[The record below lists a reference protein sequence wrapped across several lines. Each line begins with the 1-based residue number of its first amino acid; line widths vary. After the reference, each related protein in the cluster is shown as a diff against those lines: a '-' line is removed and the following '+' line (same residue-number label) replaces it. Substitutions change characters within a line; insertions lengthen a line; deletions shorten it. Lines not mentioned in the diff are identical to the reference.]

1 MRRRH
6 RFKIGLVFIKTC
18 RSSILGR
25 IINWILGSAVLSA
38 IVTGLIDDLKEEG
51 AEYVSMALGAIREA
65 ATLDVEP
72 EEKFARVR
80 ERLIA
85 QFPKESASLLDT
97 VIQTAYRA
105 YSKDLV

>member
-1 MRRRH
+1 MKDY
-6 RFKIGLVFIKTC
+6 FTNG
-18 RSSILGR
+18 ILGR

-51 AEYVSMALGAIREA
+51 AEYVSVALAAIREA
-65 ATLDVEP
+65 AALDVEAA
-72 EEKFARVR
+72 EKFAMVR

-85 QFPKESASLLDT
+85 QFPKASASLLDT

-105 YSKDLV
+105 YSTNRI